1 MILQNHMKKPHI
13 CIVVAIG
20 RDRELGKDGK
30 LLWHIPDDL
39 KRFKAL
45 TKGHPVIMGRKTFES
60 IVSYIGGP
68 LPERPNIVITRQDP
82 AQRGPSL
89 RGSSLGD
96 VLVVGSLEEAI
107 EKASELD
114 QEEIHIGGGAQIYE
128 QALPLVDK
136 LFLTIIDDA
145 KEADTFFPAYEDQFT
160 EKTFDES
167 HEWNGLKYRWVD
179 LER

>member
-1 MILQNHMKKPHI
+1 MISQNHMKKPQI

-20 RDRELGKDGK
+20 KNRELGKEGK

-68 LPERPNIVITRQDP
+68 LPERPNIVVTRD
-82 AQRGPSL
+82 ANFSY
-89 RGSSLGD
+89 GD
-96 VLVVGSLEEAI
+96 VLIAASIEEAI

-128 QALPLVDK
+128 QVLPLVDK
-136 LFLTIIDDA
+136 LFLTLIDDD
-145 KEADTFFPAYEDQFT
+145 KEADTFFPAYEGEFT
-160 EKTFDES
+160 KKVFEES
-167 HEWNGLKYRWVD
+167 REWNGVKYRWVD